1 MQPNYLEDPR
11 DQQVLLG
18 GMRVA
23 RRLMKTPELLKFFD
37 TETLPGSG
45 VTTDDELL
53 DYARSVGVSCYHVM
67 GTSRMGAS
75 SDPSAVVD
83 DELRVHGVTGL
94 RVADA
99 SVMPS
104 MPSANTCASTMMI
117 AEKAADMIRGLPPLQ
132 RQSPDAA
139 MLPGATATSNPTTR
153 QFEVHK

>member
-1 MQPNYLEDPR
+1 M
-11 DQQVLLG
+11 
-18 GMRVA
+18 
-23 RRLMKTPELLKFFD
+23 
-37 TETLPGSG
+37 PG
-45 VTTDDELL
+45 
-53 DYARSVGVSCYHVM
+53 SVGVSCYHVM

-117 AEKAADMIRGLPPLQ
+117 AEKAADMIKGLPPLQ
-132 RQSPDAA
+132 RQSPEAA
-139 MLPGATATSNPTTR
+139 MLPGATATCNPTTR